1 MWIRATAGVALCA
14 LGGVWI
20 AQGSGAMHGSMM
32 TGHGRY
38 TTLGGLAV
46 LIGLAL
52 IGWSLLVLRRTG
64 RHKRLKP
71 AGSVTGPE
79 AMPGSAAATGWACWR
94 WARRGSA
101 VPLDCGAARG
111 PCGSESWVRAM
122 LRRCGAEAAR

>member
-1 MWIRATAGVALCA
+1 MWIRAAAGVALCA

-38 TTLGGLAV
+38 TALGGLAV

-64 RHKRLKP
+64 RHKLLKR

-79 AMPGSAAATGWACWR
+79 AMRFGRRDWVGRLRR
-94 WARRGSA
+94 WAPRF
-101 VPLDCGAARG
+101 RG
-111 PCGSESWVRAM
+111 PAGLRCCPRA
-122 LRRCGAEAAR
+122 LWE

>member
-1 MWIRATAGVALCA
+1 MWRSVISAGGGWAPVRGRLQIGVDDVDPGCAGVALCA

-38 TTLGGLAV
+38 TALGGLAV

-64 RHKRLKP
+64 RDKR
-71 AGSVTGPE
+71 
-79 AMPGSAAATGWACWR
+79 
-94 WARRGSA
+94 
-101 VPLDCGAARG
+101 
-111 PCGSESWVRAM
+111 
-122 LRRCGAEAAR
+122 

>member
-1 MWIRATAGVALCA
+1 MGGGARVSWVDAQLSSGLMMWIRAAAGVALCA

-38 TTLGGLAV
+38 TTLGLAV

-64 RHKRLKP
+64 RDKR
-71 AGSVTGPE
+71 
-79 AMPGSAAATGWACWR
+79 
-94 WARRGSA
+94 
-101 VPLDCGAARG
+101 
-111 PCGSESWVRAM
+111 
-122 LRRCGAEAAR
+122 